1 MFSASLDRTIKTWS
15 LSPGSHAYIETLF
28 GHQDHVVSVAS
39 MSTDQCVSVGAR
51 DRTARLWKVVDE
63 AQLVFRG
70 GSTKSSHVENNID
83 CVAALPPDHFVTG
96 SDSGALCL
104 WSVHKKKP
112 LHTIPLAHGL
122 DPLPQIDELSAEN
135 DSSVAARAARSVRQ
149 CPRWITALATVPG
162 TDVVLSGSWDG
173 WIRAWRV
180 SEDKKYI
187 IPIGPVG
194 SGTSPRTLNTKLR
207 FDDENDTSA
216 MEVDQGEQQND
227 AAIEPPLKAIVNDIA
242 VFERRGTTA
251 SEKAADDKSSTK
263 KKGDGK
269 DSKGKSKNSAS
280 EPVTRGLCIVAA
292 LGKEHRLGRWKRFGD
307 TGDVTGGKN
316 GAAVFEVPF
325 EADLEDGR
333 QNGVVAD
340 AEEDGAG
347 G

>member
-1 MFSASLDRTIKTWS
+1 MFSASFDRTIKTWS

-70 GSTKSSHVENNID
+70 GSTRSSHVESNID
-83 CVAALPPDHFVTG
+83 CVATLPPDHFVTG
-96 SDSGALCL
+96 SDSGSLCL

-122 DPLPQIDELSAEN
+122 DPLPKIEELSAEN
-135 DSSVAARAARSVRQ
+135 DASVAARAARSVRQ
-149 CPRWITALATVPG
+149 CPRWITALAAVPG

-180 SEDKKYI
+180 SEDKKHI

-194 SGTSPRTLNTKLR
+194 DSNSTPRPLNTKLR

-216 MEVDQGEQQND
+216 MDIDQREQESVV
-227 AAIEPPLKAIVNDIA
+227 AAEPLLKGVVNDIA

-251 SEKAADDKSSTK
+251 SGKADDKSSSK
-263 KKGDGK
+263 KKEGGKKTKGDPK
-269 DSKGKSKNSAS
+269 TSAS
-280 EPVTRGLCIVAA
+280 EPEPRGLCIVAA
-292 LGKEHRLGRWKRFGD
+292 LGKEHRLGRWKNFGGK
-307 TGDVTGGKN
+307 GDVAGGKN
-316 GAAVFEVPF
+316 GAVVFEVPF
-325 EADLEDGR
+325 EADVEGGLE
-333 QNGVVAD
+333 NGVVAD
-340 AEEDGAG
+340 GEESG
-347 G
+347 